1 MSEEVKVRRG
11 SLDDLTPDDRNM
23 NKHTSYGMSLI
34 EKSIRKHKFGR
45 SILVDKN
52 DRIIGGNGVTE
63 TAASIGATKTIV
75 VETTGDELV
84 VVKRTDVD
92 LDSKEG
98 REMALADNATAVADI
113 EWDAEAVKEIEGE
126 FEINPEDW
134 GVVLDEL
141 EEEANASEDDFNEET
156 DNTPQLVKAGELWK
170 LGDNYLLCG
179 DSTKADDIQRLLGGG
194 KADMIFT
201 DPPYGVK
208 YAEKNEFLNGIGKPN
223 SVSNPIENDSKD
235 PASLMAFLCNVFGL
249 IYQFTKERMIYYIT
263 APQGGNILQVMQAL
277 EDSGFAIKQNL
288 VWNKNNHVLGRSDYN
303 YKHEPIIYGWK
314 KDGTHKFYGNGNFHT
329 SVWDIAKPL
338 KSDLH
343 PTMKPV
349 ELVTNALLDGSKSG
363 DIVLDVFG
371 GSGTTLIACEQLGRK
386 CYMME
391 LDPHYCDVIIAR
403 WEKLT
408 GKKAEMVA

>member
-126 FEINPEDW
+126 FEISPEEW
-134 GVVLDEL
+134 GVVTETSVNVDDFFDGL
-141 EEEANASEDDFNEET
+141 EHESTDNGFKITLQCESHLQDVKHEIEEA
-156 DNTPQLVKAGELWK
+156 VKSVTA
-170 LGDNYLLCG
+170 
-179 DSTKADDIQRLLGGG
+179 
-194 KADMIFT
+194 
-201 DPPYGVK
+201 K
-208 YAEKNEFLNGIGKPN
+208 YNGIK
-223 SVSNPIENDSKD
+223 V
-235 PASLMAFLCNVFGL
+235 
-249 IYQFTKERMIYYIT
+249 
-263 APQGGNILQVMQAL
+263 
-277 EDSGFAIKQNL
+277 
-288 VWNKNNHVLGRSDYN
+288 
-303 YKHEPIIYGWK
+303 
-314 KDGTHKFYGNGNFHT
+314 T
-329 SVWDIAKPL
+329 S
-338 KSDLH
+338 
-343 PTMKPV
+343 
-349 ELVTNALLDGSKSG
+349 
-363 DIVLDVFG
+363 
-371 GSGTTLIACEQLGRK
+371 
-386 CYMME
+386 
-391 LDPHYCDVIIAR
+391 
-403 WEKLT
+403 
-408 GKKAEMVA
+408 